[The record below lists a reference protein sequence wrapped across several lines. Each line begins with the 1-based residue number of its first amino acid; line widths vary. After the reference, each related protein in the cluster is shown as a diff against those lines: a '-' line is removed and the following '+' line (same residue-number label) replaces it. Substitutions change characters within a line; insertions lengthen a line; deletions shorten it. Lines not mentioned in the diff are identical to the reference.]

1 MEREKVSTLEDD
13 KLNQLRV
20 IENMEREKG
29 RLLRELASEKEIVA
43 RLDKD
48 LASLAKKEKDL

>member
-1 MEREKVSTLEDD
+1 MEDD

-29 RLLRELASEKEIVA
+29 RLLRELASEKEKVTE
-43 RLDKD
+43 LDKD

>member
-1 MEREKVSTLEDD
+1 MEREKVSTFEDD

-29 RLLRELASEKEIVA
+29 RLLRELASEKEKVTE
-43 RLDKD
+43 LDKD